1 MINQRDIID
10 WKQKRM
16 EGYESGP
23 EIPLIQSQNIDHQAF
38 GESSHREEI
47 VEELKRQLRLALP
60 LIAVS
65 FLQYCL
71 QVISIM
77 FVGHL
82 GELPLSSASIATSLA
97 SVTGFSVLVSVFCSS
112 YYLISGLLNLVRI
125 EKEIL
130 FIPNLLPFIILSVA
144 LSLVC

>member
-97 SVTGFSVLVSVFCSS
+97 SVTGFSVLGWGVHWKRYVGNLTELKNIICSVSIHREGC
-112 YYLISGLLNLVRI
+112 
-125 EKEIL
+125 L
-130 FIPNLLPFIILSVA
+130 FFL
-144 LSLVC
+144 C